1 MSEYVLENIA
11 MESAAILN
19 MNEAGAHEPLWPFI
33 RLLHNLQDVK
43 LLKPFF
49 STVWLR
55 KHCNSE
61 TTFYRYN

>member
-33 RLLHNLQDVK
+33 QDVK

-49 STVWLR
+49 STVRMR
-55 KHCNSE
+55 KHYNSE
-61 TTFYRYN
+61 TTF